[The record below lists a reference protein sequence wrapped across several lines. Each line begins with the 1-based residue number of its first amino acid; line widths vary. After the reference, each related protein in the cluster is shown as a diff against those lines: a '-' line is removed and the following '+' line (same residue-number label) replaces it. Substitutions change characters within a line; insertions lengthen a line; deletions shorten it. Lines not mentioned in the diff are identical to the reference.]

1 MVRQQEIAAA
11 KVAKVAIAS
20 LAVSA
25 TSRQAAIRILRKANR
40 MATLAIARG
49 FFSDETHLTDARNN
63 AAVALSDLIR
73 VLEKRFPPQEKI
85 DRAKQAVDVWI
96 EALR

>member
-1 MVRQQEIAAA
+1 MVRQEEIAAA
-11 KVAKVAIAS
+11 KVARVAIAT

-25 TSRQAAIRILRKANR
+25 ASRQTTIIILRKANR

-49 FFSDETHLTDARNN
+49 FSDETHLTDARSN
-63 AAVALSDLIR
+63 AAIALSELIHA
-73 VLEKRFPPQEKI
+73 LEKRFPPQEKI
-85 DRAKQAVDVWI
+85 DKAKQAVEVWI